1 MNIPLSTPLIA
12 SRPRWF
18 TGTTASVLGHL
29 ALAVPLS
36 FISPRRRMPPP
47 AAVMVEYAPE
57 LEVSLIHP
65 ELPPGVTQQRKV
77 EAMTEQETA
86 AAKEAPKL
94 LIHDNAQIK
103 LSASKPQPQRKR
115 KSR

>member
-29 ALAVPLS
+29 ALAVP
-36 FISPRRRMPPP
+36 FIVHFASPPDAAPP

-65 ELPPGVTQQRKV
+65 ELPPGV
-77 EAMTEQETA
+77 
-86 AAKEAPKL
+86 PS
-94 LIHDNAQIK
+94 
-103 LSASKPQPQRKR
+103 SA
-115 KSR
+115 KSRR